1 MACTNCS
8 TKTDSNGVPRGC
20 QSKGTCGTDS
30 CNKLAVFDWLSNMVY
45 PDSDSVFD
53 IVEVRFKNGRK
64 DFYRYPEGLTMSM
77 GDIVATE
84 SSPGHDI
91 GIVSLVGEL
100 VKVQMKKKKVSL
112 DSEVL
117 KIYRKATQK
126 DIDVWQEVRQKEE
139 PVRMRAREIAISLN
153 LEMKISDV
161 EFQGDGSKATFYYTA
176 SERVDFR
183 QLIKDFAKEFGI
195 RIEMKQVGFRQEAAR
210 LGGIGSCGRELCCS
224 TWLTD
229 FRSVNTAAA
238 RYQQLSLNPQ
248 KLAGQCGKLKCC
260 LNFEL
265 DTYLEALKDMPDSD
279 TKLFT
284 VKGIAFCQKIDIF
297 KGQMW
302 FAYANNSANWYVLS
316 TDQVKEIL
324 ALNAK
329 DEKGCELESYSE
341 EIEDTKDHFQSAV
354 EQDSVTRFDQPK
366 RRRKNNKSKE
376 KKDDRVASAVD
387 KKTLEGNKEKN
398 TQREDRKAK
407 PRVNKI
413 RSEERKEK
421 TTLEEV
427 AKKDQ
432 KPEARVEGKREQRGE
447 RRNDSRKKVRDPKNN
462 NEEKQP
468 QNRSADSRIKE
479 PKKQELKKKEVNEA
493 KEPREQKA
501 RSNRNRVKRQRN
513 TDEPNNKDNKPN
525 SEN

>member
-20 QSKGTCGTDS
+20 QSNGTCGTDS

-45 PDSDSVFD
+45 PNSDSIFD

-64 DFYRYPEGLTMSM
+64 DFYRYPSGMTVAM

-84 SSPGHDI
+84 TSPGHDV

-100 VKVQMKKKKVSL
+100 VKVQMKKKKV
-112 DSEVL
+112 DPEGEIL

-126 DIDVWQEVRQKEE
+126 DIDIWQEVREKEE
-139 PVRMRAREIAISLN
+139 PVRMRAREIAINLN

-183 QLIKDFAKEFGI
+183 QLIKEFAREFSI

-210 LGGIGSCGRELCCS
+210 LGGVGSCGRELCCS

-265 DTYLEALKDMPDSD
+265 DTYLEALKDMPDAD
-279 TKLFT
+279 TKLMT

-302 FAYANNSANWYVLS
+302 FAYANNSANWYVL
-316 TDQVKEIL
+316 TAEQVKEIL
-324 ALNAK
+324 DLNAQN
-329 DEKGCELESYSE
+329 EKGNELESYSE
-341 EIEDTKDHFQSAV
+341 DIPSDKDHFQSAV

-366 RRRKNNKSKE
+366 RRRKNTKSKSKPADREGAAAGRGNEGKDTAQSTEERKRKPRNRTKNAEGRE
-376 KKDDRVASAVD
+376 KATGKEGDRRVEGRPER
-387 KKTLEGNKEKN
+387 KTTG
-398 TQREDRKAK
+398 RPDRKAEGKPDRKAEGRAEGRAERKPEDRPDKKRVNREPKGTEGSGGEDKGRNQK
-407 PRVNKI
+407 PRSNKPKP
-413 RSEERKEK
+413 RKPRP
-421 TTLEEV
+421 T
-427 AKKDQ
+427 
-432 KPEARVEGKREQRGE
+432 
-447 RRNDSRKKVRDPKNN
+447 NSNN
-462 NEEKQP
+462 PTN
-468 QNRSADSRIKE
+468 
-479 PKKQELKKKEVNEA
+479 KQEGE
-493 KEPREQKA
+493 
-501 RSNRNRVKRQRN
+501 
-513 TDEPNNKDNKPN
+513 NK
-525 SEN
+525 